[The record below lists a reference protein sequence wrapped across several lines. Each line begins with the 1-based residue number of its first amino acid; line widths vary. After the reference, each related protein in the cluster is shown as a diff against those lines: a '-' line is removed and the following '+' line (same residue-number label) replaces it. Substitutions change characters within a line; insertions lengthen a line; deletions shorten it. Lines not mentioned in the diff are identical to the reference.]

1 MSYLLSPE
9 IWISLFTLTL
19 LEVILGIDNLI
30 FLTIASQR
38 LPLHQQK
45 KARQLGLMFAVIT
58 RILLLLFIF
67 LLTGLTKP
75 LFHLFSHDFS
85 LRDLILILGG
95 LFLLVKGTQEI
106 HHGIADQEQKDAKLL
121 GGQKSKFTLVIIQI
135 MILDIIFSLDSVITA
150 VGMTRHIGVM
160 ICAIVIAMLAMLFA
174 SEALSR
180 LINHFVSLKVL
191 ALSFLLMV
199 GLVLVA
205 DGFGFHIPRS
215 YVYFAMLFSLTVE
228 VLAIFSTHTQ
238 KSAKNNN
245 D

>member
-106 HHGIADQEQKDAKLL
+106 HHGIA
-121 GGQKSKFTLVIIQI
+121 
-135 MILDIIFSLDSVITA
+135 
-150 VGMTRHIGVM
+150 
-160 ICAIVIAMLAMLFA
+160 
-174 SEALSR
+174 
-180 LINHFVSLKVL
+180 
-191 ALSFLLMV
+191 
-199 GLVLVA
+199 
-205 DGFGFHIPRS
+205 
-215 YVYFAMLFSLTVE
+215 
-228 VLAIFSTHTQ
+228 
-238 KSAKNNN
+238 
-245 D
+245 